1 MNQINITSFSF
12 IDDPFELTNH
22 PLTPEDSAKIR
33 EMISKGE
40 LDVNAV
46 CDESSI
52 LGNLAFAGDLETVRM
67 MLEYGADPN
76 LTWVCDYYGNVDI
89 VPPLMDA
96 VSGGH
101 LEIVKLLVDAGADVN
116 VMNGG
121 AIALEEALKQ
131 GYQEIF
137 DYLAPLT
144 DTQLRE
150 QFLTTIDPSN
160 SLLNL
165 DKLLDNL

>member
-1 MNQINITSFSF
+1 MDLTDITSFSLT
-12 IDDPFELTNH
+12 DDPFDLTDY
-22 PLTPEDSAKIR
+22 PVTPEDLAKIR

-46 CDESSI
+46 CDECSI

-76 LTWVCDYYGNVDI
+76 LTLYNDPRI
-89 VPPLMDA
+89 VPPLMSA

-101 LEIVKLLVDAGADVN
+101 LEIVRLLVEAGAN
-116 VMNGG
+116 VDEISGG
-121 AIALEEALKQ
+121 ECALEAALEE
-131 GYQEIF
+131 GHQEIL

-144 DTQLRE
+144 DTKLRE
-150 QFLTTIDPSN
+150 QLLTTIDPSN
-160 SLLNL
+160 SHLNL